1 MEVTDGT
8 LRAAKGTVGTF
19 GTATVWRQG
28 QAWAR
33 GQRGVPLASASWSG
47 ARALSRDRL
56 VVRSSIRR
64 LQRPAH
70 LFDKGGEGSEGAGRG
85 AIVGMASRSGGSV
98 RSVRVFPGGFTCAQ
112 RSTVAGVGSRSGGSG
127 RSVFEFRSGLLA
139 TIRGRGGANSLLPH
153 GYDRLGRPRQVPAVA
168 VPLDERIRP
177 A

>member
-70 LFDKGGEGSEGAGRG
+70 LFDKRGEGSEGAGRG
-85 AIVGMASRSGGSV
+85 PIVGMASRSGGSD
-98 RSVRVFPGGFTCAQ
+98 RSISGFFPG
-112 RSTVAGVGSRSGGSG
+112 
-127 RSVFEFRSGLLA
+127 GLLA
-139 TIRGRGGANSLLPH
+139 TTCGREGANSLLPH
-153 GYDRLGRPRQVPAVA
+153 GYDWLGRPRQAPVLS
-168 VPLDERIRP
+168 VPLNERPR
-177 A
+177 